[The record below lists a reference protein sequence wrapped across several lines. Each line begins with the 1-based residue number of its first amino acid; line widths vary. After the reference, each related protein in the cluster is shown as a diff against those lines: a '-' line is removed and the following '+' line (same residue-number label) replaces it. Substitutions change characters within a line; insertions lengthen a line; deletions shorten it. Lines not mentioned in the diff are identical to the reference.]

1 MENEINTSDQRRS
14 LFIEL
19 AGRPG
24 GVGVMDAFVEA
35 QRRGDT
41 VTLEAYYNL
50 ARRLAHRGLVV
61 VDASGDNPIYKIG
74 AEPDTLWL
82 EEERLASMIDPD
94 YPIPALAIWKE
105 SLHQINDLP
114 RTLWVELRE
123 RLKSQPA
130 RALYINAIQSYCD
143 DLHAQVSDLASLAST
158 PAPEQVNLRKEAE
171 RTRQLLVSLAKF
183 GLGLSEEAV
192 RIPMTIDGA
201 VKEARAGNPPSYFNA
216 ELLREEISERVANEM
231 FFVDVPEDPEN
242 EHLMIG
248 AVDGSVRSGVLSMF
262 GEDGDMAIGNAPMV
276 AINTAVGQ
284 VNRFLQTKGRKIP
297 VFARLPEKPEDMQA
311 ADNRYTMMAKILY
324 PDLSESEYMHA
335 VWNAMDLLEARA
347 TGRLMSLWEI
357 PNSTTEV
364 PPCDV
369 VLRDGTVS
377 PQDREF
383 SHYMELGSAGKIA
396 RALIEANWDIAQK
409 CQTNGQTVA
418 GVVKAAQL
426 TVFGPVINWF
436 ACQVA
441 AKREGQLVA
450 WPLQTMNL
458 IPDQI
463 LLTRMLTE
471 GRKADDP
478 WVRSC
483 LVVRPFHA
491 ITNFNLTYSRSRPP
505 SKVILEKATQELS
518 EGQNADPVRR
528 VFYETYFR
536 RHNDP
541 FVKMLDNV
549 NYGTFFL
556 GAVPQLDVG
565 KYLPRFELLV
575 TRDLGQHGTE
585 PLWSGAM
592 THMRRLMAAVRQT
605 GFDVSA
611 EHSMFASPAKLDVLP
626 ALLIQ
631 THDTV
636 KIWAADLFAR
646 VQEVIGFYLAR
657 EIKGRKARGVKIRP
671 ITKRELEGL
680 YLELKREREM
690 RPEGAADTPRL
701 IEQ

>member
-1 MENEINTSDQRRS
+1 MANEITTSSQRRS

-19 AGRPG
+19 ATRSG
-24 GVGVMDAFVEA
+24 GVSVTDVFEEA

-61 VDASGDNPIYKIG
+61 AESSDGSVMYKVG

-82 EEERLASMIDPD
+82 EEEQLASMIDPD

-105 SLHQINDLP
+105 SIHQINDLP
-114 RTLWVELRE
+114 RSLWTELRE

-130 RALYINAIQSYCD
+130 RELYLKAIESYCD
-143 DLHAQVSDLASLAST
+143 DLHAQVCELARVWNRPT
-158 PAPEQVNLRKEAE
+158 PDQTDLRKEAE
-171 RTRQLLVSLAKF
+171 RTRQLLINLTKF

-192 RIPMTIDGA
+192 RLPLTLDGA
-201 VKEARAGNPPSYFNA
+201 IKDARTTEPPPYCDKA
-216 ELLREEISERVANEM
+216 ILREEIAERVADEM
-231 FFVDVPEDPEN
+231 FLVAIPEGGKN
-242 EHLMIG
+242 EHLLIG

-311 ADNRYTMMAKILY
+311 ADNRYTMMARLLY

-409 CQTNGQTVA
+409 CQSNGQTVA
-418 GVVKAAQL
+418 GVIKAAQL

-441 AKREGQLVA
+441 AQRQGQLVA

-471 GRKADDP
+471 GRKEGDP
-478 WVRSC
+478 WMRSC
-483 LVVRPFHA
+483 LVARPFHA

-505 SKVILEKATQELS
+505 SQVILDRAAQELS
-518 EGQNADPVRR
+518 QGQNADPERR

-549 NYGTFFL
+549 SYGTFFL
-556 GAVPQLDVG
+556 GAVPQLDAG
-565 KYLPRFELLV
+565 KYLPRFELLI
-575 TRDLGQHGTE
+575 TRDPAKDGPE
-585 PLWSGAM
+585 SLWAGAR
-592 THMRRLMAAVRQT
+592 THMGRLLSAIRQT

-611 EHSMFASPAKLDVLP
+611 EHSMFASPGQLDVLP

-631 THDTV
+631 AHDTV
-636 KIWAADLFAR
+636 KIWAADLLAR

-657 EIKGRKARGVKIRP
+657 EIKGRKSRGVKIRP
-671 ITKRELEGL
+671 ITRQELESL
-680 YLELKREREM
+680 YQQLSREREM
-690 RPEGAADTPRL
+690 RPESAAGTPRL
-701 IEQ
+701 LEQ